1 MTVKLRAFLNRKFSS
16 FTRHTVLKNCR
27 YIINL
32 HIQTLYKKILWL
44 IEITAKVVLVLV
56 NKFWQEGQQLD
67 HSWCQRF
74 IVILMCLQILKWNFI
89 QLTPE
94 YVEQLTLQM
103 EKNFSKGMM
112 DMMYNVDFKQHTK
125 AIEILIKV
133 LTSNL
138 AIKHSIVN
146 RYCTCV

>member
-1 MTVKLRAFLNRKFSS
+1 
-16 FTRHTVLKNCR
+16 
-27 YIINL
+27 
-32 HIQTLYKKILWL
+32 
-44 IEITAKVVLVLV
+44 
-56 NKFWQEGQQLD
+56 
-67 HSWCQRF
+67 
-74 IVILMCLQILKWNFI
+74 MCLQILKWNFI

-133 LTSNL
+133 LTL
-138 AIKHSIVN
+138 EIKHSIIN
-146 RYCTCV
+146 RYITCF

>member
-1 MTVKLRAFLNRKFSS
+1 
-16 FTRHTVLKNCR
+16 
-27 YIINL
+27 
-32 HIQTLYKKILWL
+32 
-44 IEITAKVVLVLV
+44 
-56 NKFWQEGQQLD
+56 
-67 HSWCQRF
+67 
-74 IVILMCLQILKWNFI
+74 MCLQILKWNFI

-138 AIKHSIVN
+138 AIKHSIIN
-146 RYCTCV
+146 RYSTCF